1 MDDLQNKQNLRQTS
15 WKRLRAKCSLLL
27 RAKRSQTLRCA
38 ALARETFSDI
48 MFHCSC
54 ARNALRRF
62 ATLADALARPPR
74 SARSSTMPKPT
85 PFQPG
90 HTLEYA
96 VEVVSRDAK
105 GTATC
110 WCLFCV
116 HEGRDEVEIGQN
128 GRKWKR
134 TAQIKMFTAPF
145 YPHKYRSHHESQH
158 AE

>member
-1 MDDLQNKQNLRQTS
+1 M
-15 WKRLRAKCSLLL
+15 
-27 RAKRSQTLRCA
+27 RAKRSQTLHCA
-38 ALARETFSDI
+38 ALARETLSDI
-48 MFHCSC
+48 MFHCFC
-54 ARNALRRF
+54 ARNAFRRF

-105 GTATC
+105 GSATC

-116 HEGRDEVEIGQN
+116 HEGCDEVEIGQN
-128 GRKWKR
+128 GHKRKR
-134 TAQIKMFTAPF
+134 TTQINVHRTVLPTQV
-145 YPHKYRSHHESQH
+145 PQPSQIPTRRVMG
-158 AE
+158 ALPGPVENQQEAVLLELDQAG

>member
-1 MDDLQNKQNLRQTS
+1 
-15 WKRLRAKCSLLL
+15 
-27 RAKRSQTLRCA
+27 
-38 ALARETFSDI
+38 
-48 MFHCSC
+48 
-54 ARNALRRF
+54 
-62 ATLADALARPPR
+62 
-74 SARSSTMPKPT
+74 MPKPM

-105 GTATC
+105 GSTTC

-128 GRKWKR
+128 GRKRER
-134 TAQIKMFTAPF
+134 TAQIKMFTTPF

-158 AE
+158 VESWVLYQDLSKANKKQYFSS